1 VPLKGAEITSM
12 RKDGEQPRIS
22 FRKPLVM
29 AFAMLALLSFT
40 VPPAH
45 AATYS
50 NRKPLRVI
58 AYDYAVG
65 QAGKWY
71 CWGGTGPSC
80 YDCSGLVYEAY
91 LHVDINIGRTT
102 YDMLDSGRLV
112 RISESQAKRGDL
124 AFYGSGHVELV
135 DHGDITFGAHNVGQ
149 RIGWITWN
157 AYWYPTAFYRV
168 RGAGRMLRA

>member
-1 VPLKGAEITSM
+1 M
-12 RKDGEQPRIS
+12 RKEGEQQKLS
-22 FRKPLVM
+22 FRKPVVMTFAALALV
-29 AFAMLALLSFT
+29 AFAVA
-40 VPPAH
+40 PAH
-45 AATYS
+45 ATTLS
-50 NRKPLRVI
+50 NRNPLRI
-58 AYDYAVG
+58 TAYDYAVG

-91 LHVDINIGRTT
+91 LRVDIDLGRTT

-112 RISESQAKRGDL
+112 RISASQAKRGDL

-135 DHGDITFGAHNVGQ
+135 DHGDITFGAHTTGQ

-157 AYWYPTAFYRV
+157 SAWSPTAFYRV
-168 RGAGRMLRA
+168 RGAGRRLGL